1 MTTNTEAAGSQQGPA
16 KDDSVLSSPPLCADA
31 RVDCLADLAGIVI
44 AELTPMGLVLGV
56 TRSLTAVL
64 GYAPQELIGGSAFV
78 HLHPEDLARAQQ
90 ELLQTRSRGRYRYRH
105 QDGSWRLIEVSHRCL
120 PAGGGL
126 SRIAMVVRD
135 VTGARTVEEDRDRLQ
150 LELSRISKLAA
161 LGTLAGGVVHDFNN
175 LLTAIMAYTEQARA
189 ETEKPDVSDALNQVL
204 KASDRA
210 RQLTR
215 QILAFSRQETHAP
228 EPVELK
234 SVVEEAVAL
243 LRPVMP
249 ANIDLRTD
257 LAPDTGVVMADACQV
272 HQIVL
277 NLCSNGIH
285 AMRPRGGRLTIA
297 LQRRVQAAPT
307 PGHKPN
313 RWPVGDTVCLSVS
326 DTGMGMDEA
335 TRQQIFEPFFT
346 TKPRGEGTG
355 LGLAVVQR
363 IVRDHG
369 ATIRVI
375 SEPGKGAAFEIHFP
389 ILNSPGAGLPTARP
403 SLGR

>member
-1 MTTNTEAAGSQQGPA
+1 MKTNSEIAGSQQEPV
-16 KDDSVLSSPPLCADA
+16 KDDSVWSSPTLCGDV
-31 RVDCLADLAGIVI
+31 RVECLADLAGIVT

-56 TRSLTAVL
+56 TRSLTSVL
-64 GYAPQELIGGSAFV
+64 GYAPQELIGGNAFV
-78 HLHPEDLARAQQ
+78 HLHPEDLARAQH
-90 ELLQTRSRGRYRYRH
+90 ELLQTSSRGRYRYQH
-105 QDGSWRLIEVSHRCL
+105 KDGSWRLIEVTHRCL
-120 PAGGGL
+120 AAGGGL
-126 SRIAMVVRD
+126 SRIALVIRD

-150 LELSRISKLAA
+150 LELGRISKLAA

-175 LLTAIMAYTEQARA
+175 LLTAIMGYTGQARA
-189 ETEKPDVSDALNQVL
+189 ETEKPDVSHALDQVL

-228 EPVELK
+228 EAVELK

-249 ANIDLRTD
+249 ANIDLHTD
-257 LAPDTGVVMADACQV
+257 LAANAGVVMADGCQV

-285 AMRPRGGRLTIA
+285 AMRPRGGRLSIA
-297 LQRRVQAAPT
+297 LQRRVHPLPT
-307 PGHKPN
+307 PNHKPN
-313 RWPVGDTVCLSVS
+313 GWPVGDTVCLSVS
-326 DTGMGMDEA
+326 DTGAGMDET
-335 TRQQIFEPFFT
+335 TRQKIFEPFFT
-346 TKPRGEGTG
+346 TKSRGEGTG

-375 SEPGKGAAFEIHFP
+375 SEPGKGTAFEIHFP
-389 ILNSPGAGLPTARP
+389 IVNSPEASLTSARP

>member
-1 MTTNTEAAGSQQGPA
+1 MKTNSDAAGSQQESA
-16 KDDSVLSSPPLCADA
+16 KDDSAWSSPPLCGDV
-31 RVDCLADLAGIVI
+31 RVECLADLAGIVI

-56 TRSLTAVL
+56 TRNVTSVL

-78 HLHPEDLARAQQ
+78 HLQPEDLARAQR
-90 ELLQTRSRGRYRYRH
+90 ELLQTRSGGSYRYQH
-105 QDGSWRLIEVSHRCL
+105 KDGSWRLIEVTHRCL
-120 PAGGGL
+120 PAGGAL
-126 SRIAMVVRD
+126 SRIAIVVRD

-150 LELSRISKLAA
+150 LELGRISKLAA
-161 LGTLAGGVVHDFNN
+161 LGTVAGGVVHDFNN
-175 LLTAIMAYTEQARA
+175 LLTAIMGYTGQARA
-189 ETEKPDVSDALNQVL
+189 ETDKPDVSNALDQVL

-228 EPVELK
+228 EPVELE
-234 SVVEEAVAL
+234 SVVEEAIAL

-249 ANIDLRTD
+249 ANIDLHAD
-257 LAPDTGVVMADACQV
+257 LAANAGVVMADGCQV

-285 AMRPRGGRLTIA
+285 AMRPHGGRLTIA
-297 LQRRVQAAPT
+297 LQRRVHPVPT
-307 PGHKPN
+307 PDHKPN
-313 RWPVGDTVCLSVS
+313 GWPMADTVCLSVS
-326 DTGMGMDEA
+326 DTGSGMDEA

-346 TKPRGEGTG
+346 TKARGEGTG

-363 IVRDHG
+363 IARDHG

-375 SEPGKGAAFEIHFP
+375 SEPGKGATFEIHFP
-389 ILNSPGAGLPTARP
+389 VFNSPDASLPSARL